1 MASSGVVLVVVSTV
15 VETYDGTWPGTV
27 CHDGWDSLRE
37 LSDDIQAV
45 CRKLATDLSAGNEG
59 YY

>member
-1 MASSGVVLVVVSTV
+1 MASSGVVLVVSTV
-15 VETYDGTWPGTV
+15 VMTYDGTWLGTV
-27 CHDGWDSLRE
+27 CHDGWDLPRE

-45 CRKLATDLSAGNEG
+45 CRKLAIDLSAGNEA